1 MRGTARLAAG
11 CRCAVFAVCDI
22 RRPVRPGR
30 PQDIDSRTVNAVVA
44 AGALGSLCSGMA
56 TSLGAIPVLFMRRPS
71 DQQQNLLLG
80 FAAGVMLAASFF
92 SLILPAIEVA
102 QHQGASRGGASITV
116 AAAVL
121 LGAFLIAKLNDWV
134 PPLDRLGLG
143 PPGIAASTSVR
154 RIWLFVAAVTLHN
167 FPEGM
172 AVGVSFGG
180 GDFDAGRV
188 TALGIGLQ
196 NIPEGLAVGVAL
208 STIGYSRVRA
218 ALIAA
223 GSGLVEPVAGLIG
236 VTVVVEAQ
244 AFLPWGLGLAAG
256 AMIYVVAS
264 DIIPDAHARISGGGR
279 VTTGLMVG
287 LAAMMFLDTAFG

>member
-1 MRGTARLAAG
+1 MRQG
-11 CRCAVFAVCDI
+11 
-22 RRPVRPGR
+22 RRVIAIEPV
-30 PQDIDSRTVNAVVA
+30 QSVIA
-44 AGALGSLCSGMA
+44 AGALGSLCAGMA
-56 TSLGAIPVLFMRRPS
+56 TALGAIPVLVMRRPS

-102 QHQGASRGGASITV
+102 RAQGARPAVASMQV

-121 LGAFLIAKLNDWV
+121 LGAVAIANLNKWL
-134 PPLDRLGLG
+134 PPLDSLGLG
-143 PPGIAASTSVR
+143 PPGIAASTSAR
-154 RIWLFVAAVTLHN
+154 RIWLFVAAITLHN

-196 NIPEGLAVGVAL
+196 NIPEGLAVAVAL
-208 STIGYSRVRA
+208 TSIGYGRVAA
-218 ALIAA
+218 ALVAA
-223 GSGLVEPVAGLIG
+223 ATGLVEPVAGLIG
-236 VTVVVEAQ
+236 VSVVTIAQ

-256 AMIYVVAS
+256 AMIYVVSS
-264 DIIPDAHARISGGGR
+264 DIIPDAHARITGGGR
-279 VTTGLMVG
+279 VTTGLMIG
-287 LAAMMFLDTAFG
+287 LAAMMFLDTTFG